1 MKLDPVEHT
10 VKHDSWPKEASS
22 YHKSIFHLLILN
34 FHILIIFAYAF
45 GRNEYWFIWG
55 CHCDVYIKYLESYLA
70 LRCFLSLS
78 KFNACF
84 VDKRLSSS
92 VSCCR
97 IESTIDCIIKEQNNN
112 QNVIFNKTFLFQDI
126 FIILKSNCESWKN
139 HERCHSLG
147 FLSTTS

>member
-1 MKLDPVEHT
+1 MTKRSIKLSQINFSSLNSEFSHT
-10 VKHDSWPKEASS
+10 
-22 YHKSIFHLLILN
+22 N
-34 FHILIIFAYAF
+34 HICIRFWE
-45 GRNEYWFIWG
+45 NEYWFIWG
-55 CHCDVYIKYLESYLA
+55 CHCDFYIKYLESYLA

-78 KFNACF
+78 KFNACI

-126 FIILKSNCESWKN
+126 FIILKSNCESCKN